1 MGSASTSPGGAAA
14 PPADAATPSA
24 MEVDGETVFKHAFA
38 HVTLPANLEELSLG
52 RQAAS
57 SSRLGQL
64 KRAVTTGGVRGPAGP
79 FRPTALSVSPDGA
92 AIYLPVTAKQFAALG
107 RGDRD
112 ATRVS
117 RANQVFADLIRRPI
131 KRATVELKGVSALV
145 WPFPVT
151 SNSASFTLEPP
162 VNRKRGFSL
171 QGSLL
176 TNQWKIGG
184 FFLCSWQRKLMVDP
198 RPSEY
203 ISLEPKGQR
212 DFFFG
217 GFDLHLMGQIFQKY
231 GSFGF

>member
-1 MGSASTSPGGAAA
+1 MLRRRRPWRSTAKQCLNM
-14 PPADAATPSA
+14 PSR
-24 MEVDGETVFKHAFA
+24 MLLC
-38 HVTLPANLEELSLG
+38 LPRG
-52 RQAAS
+52 TFCRQAAS

-107 RGDRD
+107 GGDRD

-162 VNRKRGFSL
+162 VNRKRGFYPH
-171 QGSLL
+171 
-176 TNQWKIGG
+176 N
-184 FFLCSWQRKLMVDP
+184 
-198 RPSEY
+198 
-203 ISLEPKGQR
+203 
-212 DFFFG
+212 
-217 GFDLHLMGQIFQKY
+217 
-231 GSFGF
+231 